1 MFRKELLFKTLDP
14 LSASSRIRLA
24 IVRVLIAM
32 PLSGAVPGYVETD
45 FILALCLS
53 SHAPRLLGQNLSNTV
68 LLCLPD
74 AQNHSWQQRSFRAPA
89 ARQAQLRWNPPVPYG
104 CSQLQACGWALQP
117 AWVPCQSWQWRLN
130 GPGSWSWPQRQLVS
144 AQQEL
149 YDPSIQVALG
159 SGRHSRQEPWTVVNQ
174 LSQLWRTPCL

>member
-1 MFRKELLFKTLDP
+1 MESFTSTKNSTSGRNIAGAQKWHICEQVALAGVAEKHSALRWVFHHVQERTALDP

-24 IVRVLIAM
+24 VVRVLIAM

-89 ARQAQLRWNPPVPYG
+89 ARQAQLR
-104 CSQLQACGWALQP
+104 
-117 AWVPCQSWQWRLN
+117 
-130 GPGSWSWPQRQLVS
+130 
-144 AQQEL
+144 
-149 YDPSIQVALG
+149 
-159 SGRHSRQEPWTVVNQ
+159 
-174 LSQLWRTPCL
+174 